1 MYKKMLFTLI
11 LSLNFVGCVKD
22 IPLPSN
28 AQNINSVTNTEKCQ
42 FINSIYIETQPHTL
56 IHYSKLNTY
65 NFGGDS
71 YKIISTNNK
80 IVMGLNVLMVNL
92 EIYKCK

>member
-1 MYKKMLFTLI
+1 MYKKILLSVISVFTLT
-11 LSLNFVGCVKD
+11 GCIQD
-22 IPLPSN
+22 TPLPQN
-28 AQNINSVTNTEKCQ
+28 AQNINSVNNTEKCQ

-56 IHYSKLNTY
+56 VHYAKLNAY

-71 YKIISTNNK
+71 YKIINTSNK